1 MAESKVSIISNAI
14 TLLGHAPISSLEN
27 GDQMVVAAEQ
37 AFDMLYPAVLA
48 ENNWRFATQIQELSA
63 SIDTPPQPWLTIYL
77 LPAGWLKTIRVYPNI
92 YVWDIY
98 ENSKIYAQFSGQ
110 FFMEYIFQPDIS
122 KLPAHFIKY
131 FVYEI
136 AAYLALSSAQKA
148 NFYAP
153 IESKRMAAFAMAAAI
168 EAQNRPQFTQYTFP
182 VLANRNLGTIIGN
195 VAPS

>member
-1 MAESKVSIISNAI
+1 MALTKVQIISNAI
-14 TLLGHAPISSLEN
+14 SLLGHAPIASLID

-48 ENNWRFATQIQELSA
+48 QNNWRFATQIQQLSM
-63 SIDTPPQPWLTIYL
+63 SIEVPPKPWGAIYL

-98 ENSKIYAQFSGQ
+98 ENSKIYAAYNGEFW
-110 FFMEYIFQPDIS
+110 MEYVFSPDIS
-122 KLPAHFIKY
+122 KLPAHFVQY

-136 AAYLALSSAQKA
+136 AAYLALSSAERPDY
-148 NFYAP
+148 YAP
-153 IESKRMAAFAMAAAI
+153 LEAKRVSAYAMCAAV

-195 VAPS
+195 QVS